1 MIQVYIISLKE
12 SQRRLDTE
20 KLVLESNEKFKGRCV
35 FQIFDAISP
44 KHEDFEKFVQEL
56 YDAQSM
62 LKSDWFHSDYCY
74 QELLP
79 QEFGCYLSH
88 YLLWKE
94 CVKTNQPV
102 VILEDDVTLES
113 NFMQALEDCLKSP
126 FDFVRLY
133 GHYWGGHK
141 TNLCALPIYTE
152 AEEADYTE
160 AEETD
165 YYIKAEAPIENH
177 EVTPPNSTQDT
188 QQDFINETQ
197 QNPKEPFE
205 PCKIAPQKIS
215 FNQVVFKKIKRKLN
229 HFIGNILARTEVYKK
244 LVAKYDELT
253 GKYDELTGKYD
264 ELTGKYDELTG
275 KYDEL
280 TGKYDELT
288 GKYDELTGKYDELTG
303 KYDELT
309 GKYDELTGKYD
320 ELTGKYDELTGKYES
335 LLAKEA
341 NIKETFWERR
351 ADNEKEAF
359 FLEHFYLTSVYVST
373 TAGYYITPKGT
384 KTFIEAT
391 ERFKII
397 EPVDMFINNP
407 TYHDIANFTY
417 MPCPVSLN
425 KHAFNSTIQNAKKP
439 DISLKPPKKSYFDNL
454 FYHQLNTRKCLRA
467 FHKYSKQYD
476 HLKTPKEV

>member
-1 MIQVYIISLKE
+1 MTQVYIISLKE

-56 YDAQSM
+56 YDAQS
-62 LKSDWFHSDYCY
+62 LLQSDWFHSDYCY

-88 YLLWKE
+88 YFLWKE

-102 VILEDDVTLES
+102 VILEDDAMLES

-141 TNLCALPIYTE
+141 TNLCTLPIYTE
-152 AEEADYTE
+152 AEEAE
-160 AEETD
+160 ASMEKT
-165 YYIKAEAPIENH
+165 PIENH
-177 EVTPPNSTQDT
+177 EVTPPPPNPTQDAQQDCIIET
-188 QQDFINETQ
+188 QQD
-197 QNPKEPFE
+197 PKGLSE

-215 FNQVVFKKIKRKLN
+215 FNPVVFRKIKRKLN
-229 HFIGNILARTEVYKK
+229 HFIGSILARTEVYKN
-244 LVAKYDELT
+244 LVSKYDDLT
-253 GKYDELTGKYD
+253 KKYDDLTDDLNKNIAEKYND
-264 ELTGKYDELTG
+264 LTT
-275 KYDEL
+275 
-280 TGKYDELT
+280 
-288 GKYDELTGKYDELTG
+288 
-303 KYDELT
+303 
-309 GKYDELTGKYD
+309 
-320 ELTGKYDELTGKYES
+320 KYES
-335 LLAKEA
+335 LLAKET

-351 ADNEKEAF
+351 ADSEEEAF
-359 FLEHFYLTSVYVST
+359 FLEHFYLTSVYVAT
-373 TAGYYITPKGT
+373 TAGYYITPKGA
-384 KTFIEAT
+384 KTFIDAT

-407 TYHDIANFTY
+407 TYHDMANFTY
-417 MPCPVSLN
+417 LPCPVSLN

-454 FYHQLNTRKCLRA
+454 FYNQLNTRKCLRA
-467 FHKYSKQYD
+467 FHKYSRQYN

>member
-1 MIQVYIISLKE
+1 MTQVYIISLKE

-44 KHEDFEKFVQEL
+44 KHEDFEKFIQEL
-56 YDAQSM
+56 YDSSSL

-94 CVKTNQPV
+94 CVKTNQPII
-102 VILEDDVTLES
+102 ILEDDATLES

-141 TNLCALPIYTE
+141 TNLHSLPIYTE
-152 AEEADYTE
+152 TEEA
-160 AEETD
+160 
-165 YYIKAEAPIENH
+165 KASIEKTPIENH
-177 EVTPPNSTQDT
+177 EVTPPPPNPAQDVQQDCIIET
-188 QQDFINETQ
+188 QQD
-197 QNPKEPFE
+197 PKGLSE

-215 FNQVVFKKIKRKLN
+215 FNQVVFRKIKRKLN
-229 HFIGNILARTEVYKK
+229 RFLGNILARTEVYKK
-244 LVAKYDELT
+244 
-253 GKYDELTGKYD
+253 
-264 ELTGKYDELTG
+264 
-275 KYDEL
+275 
-280 TGKYDELT
+280 
-288 GKYDELTGKYDELTG
+288 
-303 KYDELT
+303 
-309 GKYDELTGKYD
+309 
-320 ELTGKYDELTGKYES
+320 LTGKYES

-351 ADNEKEAF
+351 ADSEEEAF
-359 FLEHFYLTSVYVST
+359 FLEHFYLTSVYVAT
-373 TAGYYITPKGT
+373 TAGYYITLKGA

-407 TYHDIANFTY
+407 TYHDVANFTY
-417 MPCPVSLN
+417 LPCPISLN

-454 FYHQLNTRKCLRA
+454 FYDQLNTRKCLRA
-467 FHKYSKQYD
+467 FYKYGRRYAP
-476 HLKTPKEV
+476 LKTPKEI

>member
-44 KHEDFEKFVQEL
+44 KHQDFEKFVQEL

-79 QEFGCYLSH
+79 REFGCYLSH
-88 YLLWKE
+88 YFLWKE
-94 CVKTNQPV
+94 CVKTDQPV
-102 VILEDDVTLES
+102 VILEDDVVLES

-141 TNLCALPIYTE
+141 TNLRALPIYTE
-152 AEEADYTE
+152 AEETDYTE
-160 AEETD
+160 IEEAEV
-165 YYIKAEAPIENH
+165 PIENH
-177 EVTPPNSTQDT
+177 EVTPPPPNSTQDT
-188 QQDFINETQ
+188 QQDLINDTQ
-197 QNPKEPFE
+197 QNPKEPSD
-205 PCKIAPQKIS
+205 PCKIAPQKVS

-229 HFIGNILARTEVYKK
+229 HFIGNILARTEVHKK
-244 LVAKYDELT
+244 LVAKYDDLT
-253 GKYDELTGKYD
+253 GKYDD
-264 ELTGKYDELTG
+264 
-275 KYDEL
+275 
-280 TGKYDELT
+280 LT

-351 ADNEKEAF
+351 ADSEKEAF

-373 TAGYYITPKGT
+373 TAGYYLTPKGA

-417 MPCPVSLN
+417 VPCPVSLN

-454 FYHQLNTRKCLRA
+454 FYHQLNTKKCLRA

>member
-1 MIQVYIISLKE
+1 MTQVYIISLKE
-12 SQRRLDTE
+12 SQRRLGTE

-56 YDAQSM
+56 YDSSSL
-62 LKSDWFHSDYCY
+62 LKSDWFHSDWCCG
-74 QELLP
+74 ELLP

-102 VILEDDVTLES
+102 VILEDDAALES

-141 TNLCALPIYTE
+141 TNLHALPIYTE
-152 AEEADYTE
+152 TEEAE
-160 AEETD
+160 AS
-165 YYIKAEAPIENH
+165 IKNH
-177 EVTPPNSTQDT
+177 EVTPPPHNPAQDT
-188 QQDFINETQ
+188 QQD
-197 QNPKEPFE
+197 PKELSE

-229 HFIGNILARTEVYKK
+229 HFIGNILARTEAYKNI
-244 LVAKYDELT
+244 V
-253 GKYDELTGKYD
+253 
-264 ELTGKYDELTG
+264 
-275 KYDEL
+275 
-280 TGKYDELT
+280 

-351 ADNEKEAF
+351 ADSEKEAF
-359 FLEHFYLTSVYVST
+359 FLEHFYLTSVYVAS
-373 TAGYYITPKGT
+373 TAGYYITPKGA

-407 TYHDIANFTY
+407 TYHDVATLTY
-417 MPCPVSLN
+417 LPLPVSLN
-425 KHAFNSTIQNAKKP
+425 KHCKISTIQNLKKS
-439 DISLKPPKKSYFDNL
+439 DISLSGPKKSYLDNL
-454 FYHQLNTRKCLRA
+454 LYDQLNTRKCLKA
-467 FHKYSKQYD
+467 FHKYSRRYAP
-476 HLKTPKEV
+476 LKTPKEV

>member
-1 MIQVYIISLKE
+1 MIGVYIISLKE

-20 KLVLESNEKFKGRCV
+20 KLILESNEKFKGRCV

-62 LKSDWFHSDYCY
+62 LKSDWFHSDWCRG
-74 QELLP
+74 ELLP

-94 CVKTNQPV
+94 CVKLNQPV
-102 VILEDDVTLES
+102 VILEDDVALES

-126 FDFVRLY
+126 FDFVKLF
-133 GHYWGGHK
+133 GWYWNFHK
-141 TNLCALPIYTE
+141 TNLRTLPLERDAVESVGETPIEDHVKTE
-152 AEEADYTE
+152 AP
-160 AEETD
+160 ET
-165 YYIKAEAPIENH
+165 PIENH
-177 EVTPPNSTQDT
+177 EVTPPPNPARDA
-188 QQDFINETQ
+188 QQDFIIETQ
-197 QNPKEPFE
+197 QEELSE

-244 LVAKYDELT
+244 L
-253 GKYDELTGKYD
+253 
-264 ELTGKYDELTG
+264 
-275 KYDEL
+275 
-280 TGKYDELT
+280 
-288 GKYDELTGKYDELTG
+288 TG

-335 LLAKEA
+335 LLAKET

-351 ADNEKEAF
+351 ADSEEEAF
-359 FLEHFYLTSVYVST
+359 FLEHFYLTSVYVAS
-373 TAGYYITPKGT
+373 TAGYYITPKGA

-407 TYHDIANFTY
+407 TYHDVATLTY
-417 MPCPVSLN
+417 LPLPVSLN
-425 KHAFNSTIQNAKKP
+425 KHCKISTIQNLKKS
-439 DISLKPPKKSYFDNL
+439 DISLSGPKKSYLDNL
-454 FYHQLNTRKCLRA
+454 LYDQLNTRKCLKA
-467 FHKYSKQYD
+467 FHKYSKQYAP
-476 HLKTPKEV
+476 LKTPKEI

>member
-35 FQIFDAISP
+35 FQIFDATSP

-56 YDAQSM
+56 YDSSSL

-94 CVKTNQPV
+94 CVKTNQPII
-102 VILEDDVTLES
+102 ILEDDVALES

-141 TNLCALPIYTE
+141 TNLYSLPVYTE
-152 AEEADYTE
+152 NENEEVEVPMENHAE
-160 AEETD
+160 AEASIEKT
-165 YYIKAEAPIENH
+165 PIENY
-177 EVTPPNSTQDT
+177 EVTPPPPNPTQDAQQDCIIET
-188 QQDFINETQ
+188 QQD
-197 QNPKEPFE
+197 PKELSE
-205 PCKIAPQKIS
+205 PCKIAPQKTS
-215 FNQVVFKKIKRKLN
+215 FNPVVFKKIKRKLN
-229 HFIGNILARTEVYKK
+229 RFIGSVLARTEVYKNI
-244 LVAKYDELT
+244 VAKYDDLTTKYDDLT
-253 GKYDELTGKYD
+253 GKYDDLTTKYD
-264 ELTGKYDELTG
+264 D
-275 KYDEL
+275 
-280 TGKYDELT
+280 
-288 GKYDELTGKYDELTG
+288 
-303 KYDELT
+303 
-309 GKYDELTGKYD
+309 
-320 ELTGKYDELTGKYES
+320 LTGKYES
-335 LLAKEA
+335 LLAKET

-351 ADNEKEAF
+351 ADSEKEAF
-359 FLEHFYLTSVYVST
+359 FLEHFYLTSVYVAS
-373 TAGYYITPKGT
+373 TAGYYLTPKGA

-417 MPCPVSLN
+417 VPCPVSLN
-425 KHAFNSTIQNAKKP
+425 KHCKISTIQNLKKS
-439 DISLKPPKKSYFDNL
+439 DISLIGPKKSYFDNL
-454 FYHQLNTRKCLRA
+454 FYDQLNTKKCLKA
-467 FHKYSKQYD
+467 FHKYSRRYAP
-476 HLKTPKEV
+476 LKTPKEV

>member
-20 KLVLESNEKFKGRCV
+20 KLVSESNEKFKGRCV

-62 LKSDWFHSDYCY
+62 LKSDWFHSDYCCG
-74 QELLP
+74 ELLP

-88 YLLWKE
+88 YFLWKE

-102 VILEDDVTLES
+102 VILEDDTALES

-152 AEEADYTE
+152 AEETDYTE
-160 AEETD
+160 IEE
-165 YYIKAEAPIENH
+165 AEAPIENH
-177 EVTPPNSTQDT
+177 EVTPPPPNPAQDT
-188 QQDFINETQ
+188 QQDFIIETQ
-197 QNPKEPFE
+197 QKEPSN
-205 PCKIAPQKIS
+205 PCKIVPQKIS

-229 HFIGNILARTEVYKK
+229 HFIGSILARTEVYKK
-244 LVAKYDELT
+244 LVAKYDDLT
-253 GKYDELTGKYD
+253 GKYDDLTGKYD
-264 ELTGKYDELTG
+264 DLTGKYD
-275 KYDEL
+275 D
-280 TGKYDELT
+280 
-288 GKYDELTGKYDELTG
+288 
-303 KYDELT
+303 
-309 GKYDELTGKYD
+309 
-320 ELTGKYDELTGKYES
+320 LTGKYES
-335 LLAKEA
+335 LLAKET

-351 ADNEKEAF
+351 ADSEKEAL
-359 FLEHFYLTSVYVST
+359 FLEHFYLTSVYVAS
-373 TAGYYITPKGT
+373 TAGYYLTPKGA
-384 KTFIEAT
+384 KIFIEAT

-407 TYHDIANFTY
+407 TYHDVANFTY
-417 MPCPVSLN
+417 VPCPVSLN

-454 FYHQLNTRKCLRA
+454 FYNQLNTRKCLRA
-467 FHKYSKQYD
+467 FHKYSKQYAP
-476 HLKTPKEV
+476 LKTPKEV

>member
-20 KLVLESNEKFKGRCV
+20 KLVLESNEKFKGRCI

-79 QEFGCYLSH
+79 REFGCYLSH

-102 VILEDDVTLES
+102 VILEDDVMLEC

-152 AEEADYTE
+152 I
-160 AEETD
+160 EETD
-165 YYIKAEAPIENH
+165 YTDYTEAEAPIENH
-177 EVTPPNSTQDT
+177 EVTPPPPNSTQDT
-188 QQDFINETQ
+188 QQDFVNEMQ
-197 QNPKEPFE
+197 QNPKEPSD

-229 HFIGNILARTEVYKK
+229 HFIGNILARTEVHKK
-244 LVAKYDELT
+244 LVAKYDDLT
-253 GKYDELTGKYD
+253 GKYDDLTGKYD
-264 ELTGKYDELTG
+264 DLTGKYDDLTG
-275 KYDEL
+275 KYDDL
-280 TGKYDELT
+280 TGKYD
-288 GKYDELTGKYDELTG
+288 D
-303 KYDELT
+303 
-309 GKYDELTGKYD
+309 
-320 ELTGKYDELTGKYES
+320 LTGKYES
-335 LLAKEA
+335 LLAKET

-351 ADNEKEAF
+351 ADSEKEAF

-373 TAGYYITPKGT
+373 TAGYYLTPKGA

-417 MPCPVSLN
+417 VPCPVSLN

-467 FHKYSKQYD
+467 FHKYSKQYAP
-476 HLKTPKEV
+476 LKTPKEV

>member
-1 MIQVYIISLKE
+1 MTQVYIISLKE
-12 SQRRLDTE
+12 SQRRLGTE
-20 KLVLESNEKFKGRCV
+20 KLVSESNEKFKGRCV

-56 YDAQSM
+56 YDSSSL

-88 YLLWKE
+88 YFCWKE

-102 VILEDDVTLES
+102 VILEDDVALES

-141 TNLCALPIYTE
+141 TNLHSLPIYTE
-152 AEEADYTE
+152 TKE
-160 AEETD
+160 AEV
-165 YYIKAEAPIENH
+165 PIENY
-177 EVTPPNSTQDT
+177 EVTPPPPPNPTQDA
-188 QQDFINETQ
+188 QQDYIIETQ
-197 QNPKEPFE
+197 QEELSN

-229 HFIGNILARTEVYKK
+229 HFIGNILARTEVYKNIVGK
-244 LVAKYDELT
+244 YDDLTTKYNDLNKNIAEKYDELNKNIAE
-253 GKYDELTGKYD
+253 KYDELNKNIAEKYD
-264 ELTGKYDELTG
+264 ELM
-275 KYDEL
+275 
-280 TGKYDELT
+280 
-288 GKYDELTGKYDELTG
+288 
-303 KYDELT
+303 
-309 GKYDELTGKYD
+309 
-320 ELTGKYDELTGKYES
+320 GKYES

-341 NIKETFWERR
+341 NIKETFWESR
-351 ADNEKEAF
+351 ADSEKEAL
-359 FLEHFYLTSVYVST
+359 FLEHFYLTSVYVAT
-373 TAGYYITPKGT
+373 TVGYYLTPKSA

-397 EPVDMFINNP
+397 EPVDMFMNNP
-407 TYHDIANFTY
+407 TYHDVANFTY
-417 MPCPVSLN
+417 LPCPISLN

-439 DISLKPPKKSYFDNL
+439 DISLKPPRKSYFDNL
-454 FYHQLNTRKCLRA
+454 FYHKFNARKCLKA
-467 FHKYSKQYD
+467 FHKYSKQYAP
-476 HLKTPKEV
+476 LKTPKEV